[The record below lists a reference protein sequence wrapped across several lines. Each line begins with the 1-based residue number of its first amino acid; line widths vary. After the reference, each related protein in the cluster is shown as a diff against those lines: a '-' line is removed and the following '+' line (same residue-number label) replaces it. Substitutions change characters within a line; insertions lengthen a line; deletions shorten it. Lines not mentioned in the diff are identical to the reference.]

1 MGEEDWGH
9 FKSTSPGR
17 SPWEAVFELKFE
29 EEKAGM
35 AGGEEPSSKESN
47 NFRDPENKDGWTR
60 NRKLMISWLGLWAL
74 NPSFGSC

>member
-29 EEKAGM
+29 EEKTGM

-47 NFRDPENKDGWTR
+47 NFRDPE
-60 NRKLMISWLGLWAL
+60 
-74 NPSFGSC
+74 